1 MKAAQ
6 RQGETLFIFINIFFI
21 LSFFFLFF
29 FFFFFFFLIPQ
40 QSKGEETFRGRVFC
54 FIWCLVVSGNP
65 QRENLPI
72 VALFF
77 V

>member
-6 RQGETLFIFINIFFI
+6 RQGETLFIFIKIFFI
-21 LSFFFLFF
+21 SFFFFSC
-29 FFFFFFFLIPQ
+29 FFFLIPQ

>member
-6 RQGETLFIFINIFFI
+6 RQGETLFIFINIFFF
-21 LSFFFLFF
+21 SC
-29 FFFFFFFLIPQ
+29 FFFLIPQ